1 MKLTCAVQDKL
12 DFASFIW
19 CFENNK
25 FIIRNIG
32 FRILKGRSE
41 VVRVGHYGNRG
52 CRSGH
57 HGNRGSRSWQQWRAI
72 AITILPSLNC
82 HFSCTHC
89 AVNCHTTQPIF
100 TCLQHNII
108 IITQLIIQ
116 TQHVVGTNETSFNLN
131 YIFQLSKKLF
141 LQQHHISNN
150 LFGRRP

>member
-1 MKLTCAVQDKL
+1 MRFKTNWISQVLSDA
-12 DFASFIW
+12 
-19 CFENNK
+19 
-25 FIIRNIG
+25 
-32 FRILKGRSE
+32 LKIMNLLSE
-41 VVRVGHYGNRG
+41 TSVFGYWRAGARWIRVGHHGNRG

-57 HGNRGSRSWQQWRAI
+57 HSNRGSRSWQQWRAI
-72 AITILPSLNC
+72 AITILPSLNW

-116 TQHVVGTNETSFNLN
+116 TQHVVGTNETSFNFN

-141 LQQHHISNN
+141 LQQHQISNN